1 MRERGKKAYTWL
13 PKSNHIL
20 LDIGCGVGEF
30 TGYFQGK
37 ATTVIGCDISLD
49 NLRNAQR
56 ENPDLYFVQCE
67 CEYLPFKNDTVGAVV
82 CTDVLEH
89 TNSKKQTIH
98 EIFRVMKEEA
108 TMCLSVPYK
117 GSFWFLDVEN
127 FRYYINE
134 LITTPLSPP
143 LQGGD
148 EEAVRLK
155 VSNLPP
161 SQGGDEGEVFRSIK
175 KKVKSGLPHKHFTF
189 AELKELVHNFTILKY
204 SRTGCFIYPICLIAY
219 RVTKRLRITFL
230 DRFVRFLAD
239 ADYSIAYGRHA
250 FNIMLLVKKPK
261 KK

>member
-13 PKSNHIL
+13 PESNHIL
-20 LDIGCGVGEF
+20 LDLGCGTGEF
-30 TGYFQGK
+30 TGYYRGK
-37 ATTVIGCDISLD
+37 AKIVIGCDISLD
-49 NLRNAQR
+49 NLINSQR
-56 ENPDLYFVQCE
+56 ENNGISFVQCE
-67 CEYLPFKNDTVGAVV
+67 SEYLPFKNDTVGAVV

-127 FRYYINE
+127 FRYYINK
-134 LITTPLSPP
+134 LITTPLS
-143 LQGGD
+143 
-148 EEAVRLK
+148 
-155 VSNLPP
+155 PP

-204 SRTGCFIYPICLIAY
+204 SRTGCFIYPTCLIAY
-219 RVTKRLRITFL
+219 RVIKRLRITFL
-230 DRFVRFLAD
+230 DRFVRLLAD
-239 ADYSIAYGRHA
+239 ADYSIAYGSHA
-250 FNIMLLVKKPK
+250 FNIMLLVKKTK